1 MYRIRWKV
9 FTGGGGEGLLCSS
22 TCFTAVRDLSHLR
35 KENKRLTK
43 WKIDI
48 LSHSLVVKGQCPVS
62 FAPAQD
68 HPMSR
73 KSLPRFPS
81 GTSPNLIFICLR
93 QLSSNIALPAVQEQ
107 YHAAP
112 SQACAPTS
120 PCCSTTSPEDQP
132 STIRQPLIFSISLL
146 LDEKFDPQSEES

>member
-1 MYRIRWKV
+1 MDWIRWKVFTSGGGEGLQSHKLVVENNVDWIRWKV

-22 TCFTAVRDLSHLR
+22 TCFAAVRDLSHLR

-73 KSLPRFPS
+73 KSLPRFPI
-81 GTSPNLIFICLR
+81 G
-93 QLSSNIALPAVQEQ
+93 
-107 YHAAP
+107 
-112 SQACAPTS
+112 
-120 PCCSTTSPEDQP
+120 
-132 STIRQPLIFSISLL
+132 
-146 LDEKFDPQSEES
+146 